1 MLTRDESSIEEAT
14 RVLEMG
20 VRVSMN
26 VDVEEFRG
34 GGGVEETVPEGGEE
48 EISVGEEEEGDL

>member
-34 GGGVEETVPEGGEE
+34 GGVEETVPEGGEE